1 LRCSRCG
8 NDNPETNRFCGMC
21 GATVLQPPSG
31 TPDRPRAAS
40 TSIGQPGTQGAA
52 TSAATEPHNP
62 PPRADSTP
70 EDVPPISGPSFLG
83 LNDPPPKP
91 AAKPARSKANLS
103 IDPGLPGSRSLDY
116 LLDDEEESKGGAG
129 KYFVIVLAVL
139 LLLAFGY
146 MRWKSEGFPWLASN
160 TKPSAAAPN
169 SDSGESNSSTPAPPA
184 SAPPPSSAAPAN
196 PAPTNSAPAN
206 SGAANSGTNAAGNNA
221 PANSASPGAAGSS
234 SAGNSAA
241 ASGNSAPAQP
251 AASEPNAPSGSSQ
264 PGGSQPGGTSSS
276 PAASPSGDQDSDD
289 DNTAADKGANAAA
302 DTPAAKPEPP
312 PKPRPAIPKDQVA
325 EARKYLY
332 GVGGVAQS
340 CDRGMR
346 LLKPLAEQANAK
358 AMIEMGALY
367 SAGLCTPRDLPT
379 AYRWFALALRKDPDN
394 QPLQSDLQKLWGEMT
409 QPERQLAI
417 RLSQ

>member
-21 GATVLQPPSG
+21 GGTLLQPPSG
-31 TPDRPRAAS
+31 VPDRPARATSAS
-40 TSIGQPGTQGAA
+40 GSHAAA
-52 TSAATEPHNP
+52 TSAATEPQTP
-62 PPRADSTP
+62 PPREPSSNPP
-70 EDVPPISGPSFLG
+70 EVAPISGPSFLG

-91 AAKPARSKANLS
+91 TPKPARSKANLS
-103 IDPGLPGSRSLDY
+103 IDPGLPGTRSLDY
-116 LLDDEEESKGGAG
+116 LLEDEEQSHGGAG

-160 TKPSAAAPN
+160 AKPSSAAAPN
-169 SDSGESNSSTPAPPA
+169 SDSGDSNSSTPAPSPGTPA
-184 SAPPPSSAAPAN
+184 NTPAPSNAAPAN
-196 PAPTNSAPAN
+196 SVP
-206 SGAANSGTNAAGNNA
+206 ANSGTNAPGNN
-221 PANSASPGAAGSS
+221 PASSSTNPSGNSTPASPAP
-234 SAGNSAA
+234 
-241 ASGNSAPAQP
+241 SAPAQP
-251 AASEPNAPSGSSQ
+251 TPSQPNASSASS
-264 PGGSQPGGTSSS
+264 GGSQPGTTTN
-276 PAASPSGDQDSDD
+276 PAPATKNDSDND
-289 DNTAADKGANAAA
+289 SDKDSDENATAADTAA
-302 DTPAAKPEPP
+302 PAAKPEPP

-332 GVGGVAQS
+332 GLGGTAQS

-346 LLKPLAEQANAK
+346 LLKPLAEQASAK